1 MAKVTTSSTRPDGAD
16 LTGSLVGTTGG
27 AAGVAR
33 STDALTLTLPAATV
47 TSITNAGTTVTV
59 SGASIATVNAEHT
72 VTSSTS
78 TTIVFSVSGL
88 DTAVTGGGTD
98 PASEATIK
106 VSAPDGV
113 TDPSRQTVK
122 KETVNVTVGSY

>member
-27 AAGVAR
+27 ASGVAR

-47 TSITNAGTTVTV
+47 TSITNAGDTVTV
-59 SGASIATVNAEHT
+59 SGASIAAVNATHT
-72 VTSSTS
+72 ITSSTS
-78 TTIVFSVSGL
+78 TTIVFSVTGL
-88 DTAVTGGGTD
+88 NTAVGGGGTD

-106 VSAPDGV
+106 VSAPDGI
-113 TDPSRQTVK
+113 TDPTLQTFK